1 LALQNYHA
9 AHKTFP
15 AGCVG
20 DEQNPVD
27 IQGWGWGTFLLPY
40 LEEESLHAAL
50 NPKQNTLPAVL
61 ASERLQPY
69 LRTPLAI
76 YRCPSDAADPLQS
89 DSRTLSGFVLPLTVA
104 SSPSNQFSTL
114 ACIVAP
120 PGNGSHSNAYG
131 IRAARSNYV
140 GSFGD
145 FWQQSSAAW
154 TWDDFA
160 GNGIFGS
167 NVQIRLRDIS
177 DGASHTLAVGER
189 SSRAFASI
197 WAGVDG
203 WNRCEREGVPMVMA
217 TAFYRINSDPEP
229 YYLSCDPK
237 GAAAFGSMHS
247 GGANFLFA
255 DGGVRFIGDGIHFAV
270 SNKVARIGT
279 FQRLARRNDGQT
291 VGDIQ

>member
-1 LALQNYHA
+1 LVSN
-9 AHKTFP
+9 K
-15 AGCVG
+15 
-20 DEQNPVD
+20 
-27 IQGWGWGTFLLPY
+27 
-40 LEEESLHAAL
+40 
-50 NPKQNTLPAVL
+50 
-61 ASERLQPY
+61 LQPY

-76 YRCPSDAADPLQS
+76 YRCASDWGAPLQS
-89 DSRTLSGFVLPLTVA
+89 DSRTLSGCLLPIELWTSNA
-104 SSPSNQFSTL
+104 SDSPNIASAIVTQNPSL
-114 ACIVAP
+114 ACLVAP
-120 PGNGSHSNAYG
+120 PGGSQSHSNAFG
-131 IRAARSNYV
+131 VRAARSNYV

-154 TWDDFA
+154 TWDDYA
-160 GNGIFGS
+160 GNGVFGS

-177 DGASHTLAVGER
+177 DGTSHTLAVGER

-217 TAFYRINSDPEP
+217 TAFYRINSEPEP
-229 YYLSCDPK
+229 YFLSCDPK
-237 GAAAFGSMHS
+237 GAAAFDSMHS

-255 DGGVRFIGDGIHFAV
+255 DGGVRFINDGINFAV
-270 SNKVARIGT
+270 SNKVAKIGT